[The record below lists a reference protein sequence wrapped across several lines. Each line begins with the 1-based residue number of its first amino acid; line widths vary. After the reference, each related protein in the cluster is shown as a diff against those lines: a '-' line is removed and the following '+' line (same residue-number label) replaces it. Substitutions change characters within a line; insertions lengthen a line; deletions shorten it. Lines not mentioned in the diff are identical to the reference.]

1 MSGRICFECDRSGR
15 HYPTIFESPNAA
27 NAVVFA
33 RWSADAAEQRDTSQ
47 WLDIT
52 APARRWQT
60 YYWQWLTERYG
71 LDAAPML
78 ARIFDRTPQII
89 HGIFGGLWT
98 GYWHPFDV
106 LDHTTLPWP
115 PIPLEQRNSMAWS
128 DNDFD
133 WALGWLTAGT
143 PTEHIGWCQLVSH
156 KREALRLAVLCQ
168 QELGTDGPPRLA
180 PDDMADLKLLFEQL
194 VMVCRGDVL
203 TGEILLTKNVS
214 ARARRTM
221 DLADSQAL
229 AKHADEIR
237 HEAITAFGKDFFG
250 QFPLRMKAWA
260 DWARSPDQAG
270 QQNPASRDG
279 R

>member
-1 MSGRICFECDRSGR
+1 M
-15 HYPTIFESPNAA
+15 
-27 NAVVFA
+27 
-33 RWSADAAEQRDTSQ
+33 
-47 WLDIT
+47 
-52 APARRWQT
+52 
-60 YYWQWLTERYG
+60 TERYG
-71 LDAAPML
+71 LDAAPLL
-78 ARIFDRTPQII
+78 ARLFDRTPQII

-203 TGEILLTKNVS
+203 TGEILLTKNGS